1 MGARARPVTDFP
13 QVVPSLPVTGGR
25 GWSAVPHPALVVDL
39 DGVIQAVN
47 DAARSLFPDLGPG
60 DSLTDL
66 VGWLGEAH
74 RRFLVDPDSGL
85 VRQPALSADAS
96 ELYAEL
102 GGLIGGR
109 RIVARPVREGGLVTW
124 WLTDHTDTRTAMLA
138 LERERRRTALLG
150 NVSAAL
156 MGSLNPRLSM
166 EVVARLAA
174 EHLGSAAFVLAPI
187 NLRTGGYP
195 AVLCR
200 RGGRP
205 ERLRLDV
212 DPADLPG
219 LAEALQGFPPVPSRW
234 IDPATAPDWVTVDDI
249 GPVNSI
255 VVIPLPG
262 HGVPAGALVLLREE
276 PESTFAAEEETFAR
290 LFAARSG
297 AAMSAAR
304 MFAQQ
309 ASVTETL
316 MRELLPPRLEQLAGV
331 EYAGRYR
338 AARDGERVGG
348 DFYDVHSAA
357 TMPDADESLAVL
369 GDVCGKGIEAAMLTG
384 RIRTTLRAL
393 LPQAGDHQQLLNLLN
408 STLLNTNDT
417 QFVTMVLVS
426 AKRQGT
432 SVRLR
437 VTCAGHPPALVVRSG
452 GRVEEVDSTG
462 SLVGVLPTVTANTA
476 EVLLAPGET
485 CVLYTDGILEA
496 RGGPL
501 GDAEF
506 GEQRLRQVLA
516 DCADLPAEAVAERVQ
531 MLALQWVGDGP
542 HDDMAVVAISAPRGN
557 HLAAVGGHSRGRY
570 TA

>member
-1 MGARARPVTDFP
+1 MTDSP
-13 QVVPSLPVTGGR
+13 RMVPSLPGTADR

-39 DGVIQAVN
+39 AGVIRSIN
-47 DAARSLFPDLGPG
+47 HAARTLFPDLSPG

-66 VGWLGEAH
+66 VDWLGEAH
-74 RRFLVDPDSGL
+74 RRFLVDPATAP
-85 VRQPALSADAS
+85 VRPHALPTDAT
-96 ELYAEL
+96 ELDAEL
-102 GGLIGGR
+102 GGLIRGR
-109 RIVARPVREGGLVTW
+109 RIVARPVRDGDLVTW
-124 WLTDHTDTRTAMLA
+124 WLTDNTDIRMAMVALA
-138 LERERRRTALLG
+138 RERRRTALLSDA
-150 NVSAAL
+150 SAAL

-187 NLRTGGYP
+187 SRRTGGYP

-205 ERLRLDV
+205 ERLSLDV

-234 IDPATAPDWVTVDDI
+234 IDPATAPDWVMVDDI
-249 GPVNSI
+249 DPVNSI

-262 HGVPAGALVLLREE
+262 HGVPAGALVLLRAE
-276 PESTFAAEEETFAR
+276 PESTFTAEEETFAR

-309 ASVTETL
+309 ATVTETL
-316 MRELLPPRLEQLAGV
+316 MRELLPPRLEQLGGV

-348 DFYDVHSAA
+348 DFYDVHSA
-357 TMPDADESLAVL
+357 TVMPDADESLAVL
-369 GDVCGKGIEAAMLTG
+369 GDVCGKGLEAAMLTG
-384 RIRTTLRAL
+384 KIRTTVGAL
-393 LPQAGDHQQLLNLLN
+393 LPHASDHQHMLNLLN

-426 AKRQGT
+426 AKRLGT

-437 VTCAGHPPALVVRSG
+437 ITCAGHPPALVVRSG
-452 GRVEEVDSTG
+452 GRVEEVDSAG
-462 SLVGVLPTVTANTA
+462 SLVGVLPTVTSNTA

-501 GDAEF
+501 GDAMF

-516 DCADLPAEAVAERVQ
+516 DCAELPAEAVAERVQ

-557 HLAAVGGHSRGRY
+557 HLAAVGGHGRGRY